1 MNEKNEFKKVNEELE
16 NIEVN
21 ECDVNEDEPQVTLKE
36 VYRKG
41 DLILYEYEDDDV
53 GYAVSEDVI
62 NELFPNFEVEPLKY
76 YIIEKNGE
84 FLYD

>member
-1 MNEKNEFKKVNEELE
+1 MLEDTYLKNLNEELE

-21 ECDVNEDEPQVTLKE
+21 ECDINEDEPQITLKE
-36 VYRKG
+36 VYCKG

-62 NELFPNFEVEPLKY
+62 NELFPNFEVDPLKY

-84 FLYD
+84 FLYK